1 MRARTIN
8 FSVEKDLPKRLTE
21 LRKAEGLTQVQIA
34 QKLGI
39 TQSSYAHYES
49 GFRKISLAMIPKI
62 AQTLGISEEEL
73 LGLEPQKGKRG
84 PSSALERRVEAIQA
98 LPKKEQRYII
108 ETIDR
113 LLKTA
118 S

>member
-1 MRARTIN
+1 MSARTID
-8 FSVEKDLPKRLTE
+8 FSVEENLPKRLTE
-21 LRKAEGLTQVQIA
+21 LRKAAGLTQVQIA

-49 GFRKISLAMIPKI
+49 GFRKISLAMVPKI
-62 AQTLGISEEEL
+62 AQTLNISEEQL
-73 LGLEPQKGKRG
+73 LGLEGQKGKRG
-84 PSSALERRVEAIQA
+84 PASALERRVEAIKA
-98 LPKKEQRYII
+98 LPKKEQQFII
-108 ETIDR
+108 ETLDR